1 VGAPMGQDRLLEGK
15 TAVVTGASAGI
26 GAATARRLAREGASV
41 VLAARREDRLQRLSE
56 EIRGEGGRAIPVV
69 VDVGREEDVVRLA
82 ETARSEVGAVDVLV
96 NCAGRGYFS
105 RSHEIDVA
113 KLESLL
119 RVNFIGAVL
128 CTKHLVPEMVQ
139 RRSGAV
145 VMVNSVSGRRGWPGG
160 TPYVASKFALRGFAL
175 CLWAEVHTANVRVI
189 SLYPDVVASE
199 FFEAA
204 GMKVGG
210 LEKAIAPEH
219 VADLIV
225 GALRLPE
232 TTSVVELDVWPTNLQ
247 G

>member
-1 VGAPMGQDRLLEGK
+1 MSQDRFLQGK

-26 GAATARRLAREGASV
+26 GAATARRLAQDGANV
-41 VLAARREDRLQRLSE
+41 VLAARREDRLRRLAE
-56 EIRGEGGRAIPVV
+56 EINAAGSGGRALPVV

-82 ETARSEVGAVDVLV
+82 ETARRELGPVDILV
-96 NCAGRGYFS
+96 NCAGRGYFA
-105 RSHEIDVA
+105 RATDIDA
-113 KLESLL
+113 DKLEALL

-128 CTKHLVPEMVQ
+128 CTKHLVGDMVQ

-145 VMVNSVSGRRGWPGG
+145 VMVNSVSGRRGWPAG

-175 CLWAEVHTANVRVI
+175 CLWGEVHASNVRVI

-204 GMKVGG
+204 GVKMGG

-219 VADLIV
+219 VAELIS

-232 TTSVVELDVWPTNLQ
+232 NTSVVELDVWPTNLQ
-247 G
+247 

>member
-1 VGAPMGQDRLLEGK
+1 MGAPMGQDRVLEGK

-41 VLAARREDRLQRLSE
+41 VLAARREDRLQRLAE
-56 EIRGEGGRAIPVV
+56 EIRGGGGRAVPVV

-82 ETARSEVGAVDVLV
+82 ETAREAGPVDILV

-105 RSHEIDVA
+105 KSHEIDVA
-113 KLESLL
+113 RLESLL

-219 VADLIV
+219 VADLVV